1 MNSPA
6 LAPAPEAAAAGA
18 RPHSDIRPPDIES
31 LVSPLGVVAKLQ
43 VGAVPRGL
51 NQLATFVTSI
61 GSGIPGRGRA
71 EREIQGF
78 GMAVGAPDHARLVA
92 VAEAA
97 ERYSSADFLVSPVI
111 WSTLAD
117 LDGPTIDVTRLPRCS
132 EREYSDPGCPFVPFD
147 PSAEIR
153 WVRGVDLATAAEV
166 WVPAVMACYRL
177 GNVRRQE
184 GFWYRISTGC
194 AVHTDPVE
202 ALVRGICEVAE
213 RDAAAT
219 IWLQQLSIPPLPA
232 RGTDWMSREVEYLL
246 DWCGRHFIDARLF
259 DATTDIGVPTAYCY
273 LAAHSDSEVRQV
285 LGCSSSR
292 TMSRA
297 AEKVLLET
305 LLSRS
310 LLCGTGELPASFK
323 DYAALEH
330 SARYMAYPERSG
342 AFDFLVKDSGE
353 RPSRP
358 LVRLPDDPG
367 EALRHLISVLTA
379 KGMQV
384 VAVDR
389 TTSELA
395 TAGLTSVSVL
405 IPDLQPMA
413 LFPLGQFRAHR
424 RLTTAP
430 AAMGYLAR
438 REEEMNP
445 WPQPFV

>member
-1 MNSPA
+1 M
-6 LAPAPEAAAAGA
+6 
-18 RPHSDIRPPDIES
+18 
-31 LVSPLGVVAKLQ
+31 
-43 VGAVPRGL
+43 
-51 NQLATFVTSI
+51 
-61 GSGIPGRGRA
+61 
-71 EREIQGF
+71 
-78 GMAVGAPDHARLVA
+78 
-92 VAEAA
+92 
-97 ERYSSADFLVSPVI
+97 
-111 WSTLAD
+111 
-117 LDGPTIDVTRLPRCS
+117 
-132 EREYSDPGCPFVPFD
+132 
-147 PSAEIR
+147 
-153 WVRGVDLATAAEV
+153 
-166 WVPAVMACYRL
+166 
-177 GNVRRQE
+177 
-184 GFWYRISTGC
+184 
-194 AVHTDPVE
+194 HTDPVE

-219 IWLQQLSIPPLPA
+219 IWLQQLAIPPLPA

-292 TMSRA
+292 TMPRA

-353 RPSRP
+353 RPGRP
-358 LVRLPDDPG
+358 LVRLPDDPA

-395 TAGLTSVSVL
+395 TAR
-405 IPDLQPMA
+405 PDLRERAHPGPATDGAVPPGAVPCPPPPDDGACRHGIPGAAGRGDESMA
-413 LFPLGQFRAHR
+413 SAVRVTRTARSAAVMPTGQFGARVAAIVAAQYQDCAVSR
-424 RLTTAP
+424 TARSTKR
-430 AAMGYLAR
+430 LAR
-438 REEEMNP
+438 RP
-445 WPQPFV
+445 GSSSPRCGGRARRSASAPTSCPSRPCGPGCR